1 MDDFQLCII
10 RKHIT
15 QWRIQGG
22 GGAESAAAPPP
33 PPFFGRFFFFCR
45 FLLFSGAASRNLDS
59 RPPPPPFSQILDP
72 PLLIILHE
80 INMIIVT
87 HPTTFVHCFR
97 VLFFFLSGT
106 HCKGVSKQFCIYHL
120 YRNVFLTQ
128 TRIRSHL
135 GCIFLFR
142 NSFQYPQS
150 NRDSKRV
157 SKHLSRVV
165 AFIIDF
171 SVSRVR
177 VTRKALSLRS
187 CIAQF
192 HPKHNAVKGSFKRAL
207 RLSPLQKRVS
217 GSNAYQIALF
227 SAFQKGVSNPI
238 IKTALRLSSAK
249 ITLKVVGNLNST
261 PEKW

>member
-1 MDDFQLCII
+1 MAFDIQS
-10 RKHIT
+10 RKQCCSAKHD
-15 QWRIQGG
+15 WMNFNHVSL
-22 GGAESAAAPPP
+22 ES
-33 PPFFGRFFFFCR
+33 
-45 FLLFSGAASRNLDS
+45 
-59 RPPPPPFSQILDP
+59 I
-72 PLLIILHE
+72 LIILHE
-80 INMIIVT
+80 INMITVT

-97 VLFFFLSGT
+97 VLLFSGT
-106 HCKGVSKQFCIYHL
+106 HCKGVSKQLCVYHL
-120 YRNVFLTQ
+120 YRNVFLAQ

-135 GCIFLFR
+135 GCIFLCR

-157 SKHLSRVV
+157 SKRLSRVV

-177 VTRKALSLRS
+177 VTRKALSLQSS

-192 HPKHNAVKGSFKRAL
+192 HPKHNAFKGVSKLTAL

-249 ITLKVVGNLNST
+249 ITLKVVWK
-261 PEKW
+261 P